1 MRFTQRADVMGE
13 LRAAVFD
20 WAGTVIDHGSLA
32 PMGVFVKT
40 FAQFGVGITI
50 AEARG
55 PMGMAKRDH
64 IQTLMALPRVAAAWA
79 KAQGAAPDEVAID
92 RVYDVFVPMNVEAVA
107 DHSVMIDG
115 AVAAVQRLRARGM
128 KIGSTT
134 GYTRSIM
141 ARVQPL
147 ARAQGYEP
155 DNLVCAGDLAEGRPS
170 ALMMYRT
177 FCDLGVWPAGRV
189 VKVDDTGV
197 GIAEGLN
204 AGCWTVAVALTGNAF
219 GLTPAETAAL
229 PAAEFAERKA
239 AAYGELARS
248 GAHYIIDTV
257 AEIDAVVDVIEG
269 RIARGE
275 RP

>member
-1 MRFTQRADVMGE
+1 MGQ
-13 LRAAVFD
+13 LQAVVFD

-40 FAQFGVGITI
+40 FKQFGVDISI

-55 PMGMAKRDH
+55 PTGMAKRDH
-64 IQTLMALPRVAAAWA
+64 IKTLMSQPRIAAAWQA
-79 KAQGAAPDEVAID
+79 VHGQGPDEAAID
-92 RVYDVFVPMNVEAVA
+92 KVYAVFVPMNEKAVS
-107 DHSVMIDG
+107 DHCTMIDG
-115 AVAAVQRLRARGM
+115 AVPAVDRLRARGL

-141 ARVQPL
+141 ARVLPL
-147 ARAQGYEP
+147 AASQGYAP

-170 ALMMYRT
+170 ALMMYKC
-177 FCDLGVWPAGRV
+177 FLDLDVWPAWRA

-197 GIAEGLN
+197 GIHEGLN
-204 AGCWTVAVALTGNAF
+204 AGTWTVAVALSGNVF

-229 PAAEFAERKA
+229 AAADFARMKA
-239 AAYGELARS
+239 AAYAEQRRT
-248 GAHYIIDTV
+248 GAHYVIDSV
-257 AEIDAVVDVIEG
+257 ADIDWVIDDIEG
-269 RIARGE
+269 RLTRGM

>member
-1 MRFTQRADVMGE
+1 M
-13 LRAAVFD
+13 LKAAVFD
-20 WAGTVIDHGSLA
+20 WAGTVIDHGSQA
-32 PMGVFVKT
+32 PMGVFVKAFKT
-40 FAQFGVGITI
+40 FGVEITI

-64 IQTLMALPRVAAAWA
+64 IKTLMSQPRIAAAWEA
-79 KAQGAAPDEVAID
+79 AQGAAPDDAAID
-92 RVYDVFVPMNVEAVA
+92 RVYEVFVPMNVEAVT
-107 DHSVMIDG
+107 DFCTMIEG
-115 AVAAVQRLRARGM
+115 AVPAVNRMRARGL

-141 ARVQPL
+141 ARVLPL
-147 ARAQGYEP
+147 AKAQGYEP

-177 FCDLGVWPAGRV
+177 FLDLGVWPAHTV

-204 AGCWTVAVALTGNAF
+204 AGCWTVAVAVSGNAF
-219 GLTPAETAAL
+219 GLNPSETAAL
-229 PAAEFAERKA
+229 SPAEYAEMKA
-239 AAYGELARS
+239 KAYSDLRRT
-248 GAHYIIDTV
+248 GAHYVIDSV
-257 AEIDAVVDVIEG
+257 ADIDWVLDEIEG
-269 RIARGE
+269 RLSRGE

>member
-1 MRFTQRADVMGE
+1 MGE
-13 LRAAVFD
+13 LKAAVFD

-40 FAQFGVGITI
+40 FKEFGVDIGI

-64 IQTLMALPRVAAAWA
+64 IKTLMAQPRIAAAWA
-79 KAQGAAPDEVAID
+79 KAQGALPDEAAID
-92 RVYDVFVPMNVEAVA
+92 RVYAVFVPMNEAAVA
-107 DHSVMIDG
+107 DYCTMIEG
-115 AVAAVQRLRARGM
+115 AVPAVERLRARGM

-141 ARVQPL
+141 ARVLPL
-147 ARAQGYEP
+147 AKAQGYDP
-155 DNLVCAGDLAEGRPS
+155 DSLTCAGDLAEGRPS
-170 ALMMYRT
+170 PLMMYKT
-177 FCDLGVWPAGRV
+177 FCDLDVWPAWRV

-197 GIAEGLN
+197 GIHEGLH
-204 AGCWTVAVALTGNAF
+204 AGTWTVAVALTGNVF

-229 PAAEFAERKA
+229 APAEFARMKA
-239 AAYGELARS
+239 AAYAEQRRT
-248 GAHYIIDTV
+248 GAHYVIDTV
-257 AEIDAVVDVIEG
+257 ADIDWAIDDIEG
-269 RIARGE
+269 RLARGM

>member
-1 MRFTQRADVMGE
+1 M
-13 LRAAVFD
+13 LKAAVFD
-20 WAGTVIDHGSLA
+20 WAGTVIDHGSQA
-32 PMGVFVKT
+32 PMGVFVKAFKT
-40 FAQFGVGITI
+40 FGVDITI

-64 IQTLMALPRVAAAWA
+64 IKTLMSQPRIAAAWEA
-79 KAQGAAPDEVAID
+79 AQGAAPDDAAID
-92 RVYDVFVPMNVEAVA
+92 RVYEVFVPMNVEAVT
-107 DHSVMIDG
+107 DFCTMIEG
-115 AVAAVQRLRARGM
+115 AVPAVNRMRARGL

-141 ARVQPL
+141 AKVLPL
-147 ARAQGYEP
+147 AAAQGYEP

-177 FCDLGVWPAGRV
+177 FLDLGVWPAHKV

-204 AGCWTVAVALTGNAF
+204 AGCWTVAVAVSGNAF
-219 GLTPAETAAL
+219 GLNPAETAL
-229 PAAEFAERKA
+229 LSPAEFAAMKA
-239 AAYGELARS
+239 KAYADLRRT
-248 GAHYIIDTV
+248 GAHYVIDSV
-257 AEIDAVVDVIEG
+257 ADIDWVLDEIEG
-269 RIARGE
+269 RLARGE

>member
-1 MRFTQRADVMGE
+1 MGA
-13 LRAAVFD
+13 LQAAVFD

-40 FAQFGVGITI
+40 YQQFGIEISI

-64 IQTLMALPRVAAAWA
+64 IKTLMAQPRIAAAWQA
-79 KAQGAAPDEVAID
+79 THGALPDEAAID
-92 RVYDVFVPMNVEAVA
+92 RVYEVFVPMNVAAVT
-107 DHSVMIDG
+107 DYCTMIAG
-115 AVAAVQRLRARGM
+115 AVPAINRLRARGL

-141 ARVQPL
+141 AQVLPL
-147 ARAQGYEP
+147 AAEQGYVP
-155 DNLVCAGDLAEGRPS
+155 DNLVCAGDLSAGRPS

-177 FCDLGVWPAGRV
+177 FCDLGVWPAYAV

-204 AGCWTVAVALTGNAF
+204 AGSWTIGIALTGNAF
-219 GLTPAETAAL
+219 GLTPADTAAL
-229 PAAEFAERKA
+229 PAAEFAAMKA
-239 AAYGELARS
+239 AAYATLTQS
-248 GAHYIIDTV
+248 GAHYIIDSV
-257 AEIDAVVDVIEG
+257 ADIDPVIDQIEG
-269 RIARGE
+269 RLARGD

>member
-1 MRFTQRADVMGE
+1 M
-13 LRAAVFD
+13 LKAAVFD
-20 WAGTVIDHGSLA
+20 WAGTVIDHGSQA
-32 PMGVFVKT
+32 PMGVFVKAFKT
-40 FAQFGVGITI
+40 FGVDITI

-64 IQTLMALPRVAAAWA
+64 IKTLMSDARIAAAWA
-79 KAQGAAPDEVAID
+79 AAQGAAPDEAAID
-92 RVYDVFVPMNVEAVA
+92 RVYEVFVPMNVEAVT
-107 DHSVMIDG
+107 DFCTMIEG
-115 AVAAVQRLRARGM
+115 AVPAVNRMRARGL

-141 ARVQPL
+141 ARVLPL
-147 ARAQGYEP
+147 AKAQGYEP

-177 FCDLGVWPAGRV
+177 FLDLGVWPAHSV

-204 AGCWTVAVALTGNAF
+204 AGCWTIGVALSGNAF
-219 GLTPAETAAL
+219 GLNPAETAAL
-229 PAAEFAERKA
+229 SPAEHAEMKA
-239 AAYGELARS
+239 KAYADLRRT
-248 GAHYIIDTV
+248 GAHYVIDSV
-257 AEIDAVVDVIEG
+257 ADIDWVLDEIEG
-269 RIARGE
+269 RLARGE

>member
-1 MRFTQRADVMGE
+1 MLKAC
-13 LRAAVFD
+13 VFD

-40 FAQFGVGITI
+40 FAEFGVELTV

-64 IQTLMALPRVAAAWA
+64 ISALMRLPGISQAWA
-79 KAQGAAPDEVAID
+79 KAQGSAPDEAAID
-92 RVYDVFVPMNVEAVA
+92 RVYARFVPMNEEAVA
-107 DHSVMIDG
+107 DFATMIEG
-115 AVAAVQRLRARGM
+115 AVPAVERLRARGM

-141 ARVQPL
+141 ARVLPL
-147 ARAQGYEP
+147 AEAQGYVP

-170 ALMMYRT
+170 ALMMYKT
-177 FCDLGVWPAGRV
+177 FCDLGVWPAHHV

-204 AGCWTVAVALTGNAF
+204 AGSWTVGVALTGNAF

-229 PAAEFAERKA
+229 PPADLAAKKA
-239 AAYGELARS
+239 AAHAELRRS
-248 GAHYIIDTV
+248 GAHYVIDSV
-257 AEIDAVVDVIEG
+257 AEIDGVIDAIEG
-269 RIARGE
+269 RLARGE